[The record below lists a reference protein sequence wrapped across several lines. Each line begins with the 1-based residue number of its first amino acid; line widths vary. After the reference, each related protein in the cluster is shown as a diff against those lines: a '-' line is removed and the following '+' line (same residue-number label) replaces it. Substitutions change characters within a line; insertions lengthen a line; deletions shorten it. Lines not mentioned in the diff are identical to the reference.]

1 MRVSLQAALFVLCSV
16 AVALA
21 QAQIAAPSPPS
32 VVRAE
37 PLGEGETIAV
47 DGRLDEAGWLRAEPA
62 AGFLQQDPD
71 NGAPVT
77 ERTEVRLL
85 FDRENLYLGVWC
97 YDSEPDRLLGN
108 QMQRDQDFD
117 ADDRFMWAIDTF
129 LDGRT
134 GYFFEVNPSGA
145 MGDGLVRPGL
155 GGNISGEVNK
165 SWDGIWLARVRRT
178 DEGWFVEVQI
188 PFRTVNFDPNAQAWG
203 INFQRTVRRKNEESL
218 WTGHARNQGLTRISS
233 AGRLE
238 GLTSISQGFGLDVQP
253 FAVANVSSA
262 PGRGRPAS
270 IGDADIGVDLF
281 YNVTPGLRF
290 NFTVN
295 TDFAETEVDERRV
308 NLTRFPLFFPE
319 KRDFFLEGSSF
330 FDFSS
335 EPGNAVVPFFSRR
348 IGLDPSGNPQRI
360 NYGAKLT
367 GQTGAYDVG
376 VLQVRTGDEEDN
388 GLFGEDFTV
397 TRIRRRFM
405 ARSYVGAIYTRRA
418 GDETLPERHT
428 AGTDFEL
435 ATSTFRGSENLE
447 FSGFFLHTTNLFEEG
462 GSDAFGLRLSYP
474 NDPLVA
480 RVSFREL
487 QEHYDPAVGFVER
500 RNYWRVNPVVNYTV
514 RPSDHAFIRRM
525 TFGFNSELA
534 FDLENEPVTRRHG
547 LTVMDLELHS
557 GDIVVF
563 AVEPD
568 FERLQE
574 DFEIIPGIVLP
585 VGEAYDF
592 VRYVTELNT
601 ASRRKIALTA
611 RADLGS
617 FFSGDRQEY
626 VAAVTVRPA
635 AGWLMTLEAEHN
647 EVDLAEG
654 RFTTDVVRAA
664 VNTQFSPWIS
674 LVNNIQYDTVSEV
687 LGWQLRF
694 RWITRPGDDLY
705 FVYTHNWRDDGGFGT
720 LDRRAAAKIVR
731 TFSF

>member
-1 MRVSLQAALFVLCSV
+1 M
-16 AVALA
+16 
-21 QAQIAAPSPPS
+21 
-32 VVRAE
+32 
-37 PLGEGETIAV
+37 
-47 DGRLDEAGWLRAEPA
+47 
-62 AGFLQQDPD
+62 
-71 NGAPVT
+71 
-77 ERTEVRLL
+77 
-85 FDRENLYLGVWC
+85 
-97 YDSEPDRLLGN
+97 
-108 QMQRDQDFD
+108 
-117 ADDRFMWAIDTF
+117 
-129 LDGRT
+129 
-134 GYFFEVNPSGA
+134 
-145 MGDGLVRPGL
+145 
-155 GGNISGEVNK
+155 
-165 SWDGIWLARVRRT
+165 
-178 DEGWFVEVQI
+178 
-188 PFRTVNFDPNAQAWG
+188 
-203 INFQRTVRRKNEESL
+203 
-218 WTGHARNQGLTRISS
+218 
-233 AGRLE
+233 
-238 GLTSISQGFGLDVQP
+238 
-253 FAVANVSSA
+253 ANVSSA

-270 IGDADIGVDLF
+270 IGDADVGVDLF

-335 EPGNAVVPFFSRR
+335 EPGNAIVPFFSRR
-348 IGLDPSGNPQRI
+348 IGLDPNGNPQRI

-376 VLQVRTGDEEDN
+376 VLQVRTGDEEDS

-447 FSGFFLHTTNLFEEG
+447 FSGFFLHTTNLFDEG

-500 RNYWRVNPVVNYTV
+500 RNYWRVNPVVNYSL
-514 RPSDHAFIRRM
+514 RPSDHPFIRRM
-525 TFGFNSELA
+525 TFGVNSELA
-534 FDLENEPVTRRHG
+534 FDLENVPVTRRYG
-547 LTVMDLELHS
+547 LTVMDLEVHS

-592 VRYVTELNT
+592 VRYVAELNT